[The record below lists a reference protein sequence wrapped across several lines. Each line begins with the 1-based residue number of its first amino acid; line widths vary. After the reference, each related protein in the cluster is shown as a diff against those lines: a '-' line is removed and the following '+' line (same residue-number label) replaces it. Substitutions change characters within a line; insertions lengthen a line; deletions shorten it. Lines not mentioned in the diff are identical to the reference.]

1 MMIYYFSRQNSI
13 FLPFNGSFVIS
24 VVVYGGA
31 DLFSI
36 LADTTAPVWNAANV
50 KQFNTNLITLVSNS
64 FFQKAVNSTLGV
76 MFSGNWGGDN
86 GQKIF
91 GDDGSLKTNFYGAT
105 ANGDDMTFGNKVM
118 RTLGLASV
126 VYTLGT
132 APAKIGF
139 NDGVMGI
146 THVGADGKDVL
157 GV

>member
-1 MMIYYFSRQNSI
+1 MMMPANFTAVNSE
-13 FLPFNGSFVIS
+13 
-24 VVVYGGA
+24 VVYGGA

-36 LADTTAPVWNAANV
+36 LADTTAPVWGAANV
-50 KQFNTNLITLVSNS
+50 KQFNTNLITLISNS
-64 FFQKAVNSTLGV
+64 FFQKTVNSTLGV
-76 MFSGNWGGDN
+76 MFSGNWGDDN
-86 GQKIF
+86 KIF
-91 GDDGSLKTNFYGAT
+91 GDNGALKKNIYGDV
-105 ANGDDMTFGNKVM
+105 NGDDMTFGNKVM

-146 THVGADGKDVL
+146 ASQGADGKWNL

>member
-1 MMIYYFSRQNSI
+1 MMMPANFTAVNSE
-13 FLPFNGSFVIS
+13 
-24 VVVYGGA
+24 VVYGGA

-64 FFQKAVNSTLGV
+64 FFQKTVNSTLGV
-76 MFSGNWGGDN
+76 MFGGNCD
-86 GQKIF
+86 KIF
-91 GDDGSLKTNFYGAT
+91 GDNGALKKNIYADTN
-105 ANGDDMTFGNKVM
+105 NGEMTFGNKVM
-118 RTLGLASV
+118 RTLGMASV

-146 THVGADGKDVL
+146 TDAAGNL